1 MAWISPVSRAT
12 GFLVTAARWNQD
24 VVDNGVDLNDRV
36 TSLEA
41 GGGPIT
47 TAKLAD
53 SAVTSA
59 KLGSSA
65 VTSAKL
71 ANGAVTG
78 DKLAASLLSYDAI
91 GSYMLARQVSAGA
104 TNAPGSTRAGS
115 SLNPSAS
122 SGLSSSAHVSG
133 TWRCMGYS
141 TDGGGD
147 FSPWDDGVTLW
158 VRIS

>member
-12 GFLVTAARWNQD
+12 GYLVTAARWNQD
-24 VVDNGVDLNDRV
+24 IVDNGIDLNERL
-36 TSLEA
+36 TSLEGDGA
-41 GGGPIT
+41 IT

-53 SAVTSA
+53 GAVTN
-59 KLGSSA
+59 
-65 VTSAKL
+65 AKL

-78 DKLAASLLSYDAI
+78 DKLAGSLLSYDAI